1 MTPEEVKALLQE
13 SNEEDYKKAREKIDK
28 LAKKRLT
35 DDTPIYYIA
44 GKYNGFF
51 AVGHKLTAFVEYDNQ
66 VILIIFDSFSCKAR
80 DQGPVHADFDIF
92 TLNND
97 YRHDNLKNSGSF
109 LLEGSTLGD
118 KEMFFKYINAMV
130 DGYTEHRVLDRNID
144 LRELLNLPKKED

>member
-1 MTPEEVKALLQE
+1 MTIEEVKKLLQE

-28 LAKKRLT
+28 LAKKQLT

-80 DQGPVHADFDIF
+80 DQGPVHADLDIF
-92 TLNND
+92 TLNNG
-97 YRHDNLKNSGSF
+97 YRHDDLKNDGSI
-109 LLEGSTLGD
+109 LLEESTLGD

-130 DGYTEHRVLDRNID
+130 DGYTEHRILDRDID
-144 LRELLNLPKKED
+144 IRELLNLKK

>member
-28 LAKKRLT
+28 IAKKHIP

-44 GKYNGFF
+44 CKYNGFF

-80 DQGPVHADFDIF
+80 DQGPVHADLDIS
-92 TLNND
+92 TLNTG
-97 YRHDNLKNSGSF
+97 YRHDNLKNNGNF

-130 DGYTEHRVLDRNID
+130 DGYTEYGVLDRNIN
-144 LRELLNLPKKED
+144 LRELLNLKK

>member
-1 MTPEEVKALLQE
+1 MTVEEVKALLQE

-28 LAKKRLT
+28 IAKKHIT

-80 DQGPVHADFDIF
+80 DQGPVHADLDIS

-97 YRHDNLKNSGSF
+97 YRHDNLKNCGSF

-118 KEMFFKYINAMV
+118 KKMFFKY
-130 DGYTEHRVLDRNID
+130 
-144 LRELLNLPKKED
+144 